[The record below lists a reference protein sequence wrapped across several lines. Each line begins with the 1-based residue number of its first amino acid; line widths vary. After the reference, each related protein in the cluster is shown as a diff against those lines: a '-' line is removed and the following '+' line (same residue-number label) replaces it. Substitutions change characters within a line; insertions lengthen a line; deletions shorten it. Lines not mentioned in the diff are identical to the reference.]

1 MSRIPLDKLEQLRR
15 EQNREEAHE
24 ERPVLYSPDLHA
36 PAMVS
41 GSMEPDDEQER
52 GVAIIDFTI

>member
-24 ERPVLYSPDLHA
+24 ERPVLYAPELHA